1 MKIIDKIKCYGILTS
16 IKKIP
21 SFALHM
27 VIKCYSDIVFKW
39 YRGIPIDEHS
49 IVLESEGDC
58 CDNAYALFDYLQKN
72 GYLEKYKIT
81 WLVSHP
87 KNFKDEME
95 IKYVQKN
102 VWRFFTKE
110 TIKELS
116 TCRWYIYD
124 HCDLLENKKRDGQKS
139 YFLTHGAGFKTAS
152 IDAKTCYADV
162 IYTVSPFFYKRV
174 ADWCGCNVES
184 MKDLGFPRLDYFFN
198 ELSEAQIK
206 FQKKYKLETY
216 KKIFLWMP
224 TFRTTGNIYLNE
236 DYFSSET
243 GLPILYKKKELED
256 FNETLRI
263 NNSMC
268 FFKVHHLQADLDA
281 FKEKYSNI
289 VILTDED
296 LQLSNLQLYQ
306 FIRLTSCLI
315 TDYSSI
321 STDYM
326 LLDRPIIYTMD
337 DYEEY
342 KNSRGFSV
350 EDPAQYFAGYHVYD
364 KNQLTQAIQE
374 VASGADVYKEEREK
388 VLPLFHSHIDGNSSA
403 RIVDDIG
410 L

>member
-1 MKIIDKIKCYGILTS
+1 MRIADKIKEYGFCGS
-16 IKKIP
+16 IRKIP
-21 SFALHM
+21 AFIHHTL
-27 VIKCYSDIVFKW
+27 IKCYNNFFFVW
-39 YRGIPIDEHS
+39 YKRLPIDEYG

-58 CDNAYALFDYLQKN
+58 CDNAFALYDYMKN
-72 GYLEKYKIT
+72 NGHLGKYRIT

-87 KNFKDEME
+87 ENFKAEENVQYAQKE
-95 IKYVQKN
+95 IWDCFSKA
-102 VWRFFTKE
+102 
-110 TIKELS
+110 TIKELR
-116 TCRWYIYD
+116 TCKWYIYD
-124 HCDLLENKKRDGQKS
+124 HCDMLESRKRVGQKS
-139 YFLTHGAGFKTAS
+139 FFLTHGAGFKAAS
-152 IDAKTCYADV
+152 DSNAICYADTT
-162 IYTVSPFFYKRV
+162 YTLSPFFYKRV
-174 ADWCGCNVES
+174 SDWCRCKVES
-184 MKDLGFPRLDYFFN
+184 MKDLGFSRLDYFFAKASN
-198 ELSEAQIK
+198 NQVE

-216 KKIFLWMP
+216 KKVFLWMP
-224 TFRTTGNIYLNE
+224 TFRTSKNKDLTE
-236 DYFSSET
+236 EYFSSQT
-243 GLPILYKKKELED
+243 GLPILYKKKELDE

-374 VASGADVYKEEREK
+374 VASGADVYKEERKK